1 MSRKFRDAWD
11 WLLIWFWVILG
22 YAALWLLFASV
33 GFLSGCAVKRGT
45 TVHSDEP
52 CWVLYRCS
60 PGVQAAAKA
69 CVDKGEVPYYRH
81 DWKGLVNEVVCFPKE
96 GR

>member
-1 MSRKFRDAWD
+1 MQVCVQLQGGAD
-11 WLLIWFWVILG
+11 
-22 YAALWLLFASV
+22 
-33 GFLSGCAVKRGT
+33 
-45 TVHSDEP
+45 P

-60 PGVQAAAKA
+60 PVVQAAAKA

-96 GR
+96 EETTR